1 MEKNILLLRLEIRQ
15 VCLFST
21 FLSQHCSRGLRQ
33 CSKAAGGGVLA
44 TELRP
49 TPVTPRTVAHQASPS
64 LGFSRQ
70 AYWSGLPFP
79 SPGDL
84 SHSGTEPGSPALQAD
99 SLPTEPQGN
108 PR

>member
-1 MEKNILLLRLEIRQ
+1 MEKNIFPLRLEIRQ

-21 FLSQHCSRGLRQ
+21 FLSQHCSRGLSQ
-33 CSKAAGGGVLA
+33 CNKVTGGSVLV
-44 TELRP
+44 TELCL
-49 TPVTPRTVAHQASPS
+49 TLVTPWTVAHQASLS

-84 SHSGTEPGSPALQAD
+84 AHPGTEPGSPALQSD
-99 SLPTEPQGN
+99 S
-108 PR
+108 